1 MSDLIIPVNDKGFN
15 LSFSVK
21 DSDGDAYPLT
31 NYTVTLKVWKAGI
44 PGTLIVNEACNVT
57 NATLGTCT
65 YTVNAADFASIAD
78 YKMELELTKSGV
90 IESTENYDLK
100 VEESG

>member
-1 MSDLIIPVNDKGFN
+1 MSDLTIPANDKGFN
-15 LSFSVK
+15 LSFIVY
-21 DSDGDAYPLT
+21 DSDNKVYDLDG
-31 NYTVTLKVWKAGI
+31 YTVTMKVWKPGV
-44 PGTLIVNEACNVT
+44 PGTLVVNEACNVT
-57 NATLGTCT
+57 NASLGTCT

-90 IESTENYDLK
+90 IESTDNYDIS